1 MAIKEKR
8 SEATAGLFLLI
19 GLSVLGILVAKFGRI
34 GENSMEGKYTATISF
49 ADASGLIK
57 GSEIRMGGARIGK
70 VTNVPELQPDLNVL
84 VKMRLN
90 GMFKIDKNSKFVIE
104 SLSIIG
110 DKMIVVKPAEVPSGE
125 YISEGSFL
133 TGAQGSGLD
142 ALQADVQTI
151 VGDAKLMMKDAQ
163 GMIRDASVTLKNVDE
178 SIGDIRLVAQGLNE
192 TITKINTGVLD
203 DKSLKSLQASIANFE
218 SITESFI
225 GIGDEVQPT
234 FVELRQ
240 AIAGVNNVTAAA
252 TKTFD
257 GATEQI
263 KNIEPALAT
272 IPDAVESFQ
281 SVTQKAEG
289 VMGEAEKTIAKINDS
304 DGLIKTL
311 TDDKEFSQDTKKF
324 VKNLKHY
331 GILRYKDDESYDEKD
346 PKQNRYRSR
355 RR

>member
-8 SEATAGLFLLI
+8 SEAVVGLFLVM
-19 GLSVLGILVAKFGRI
+19 GLSVAGILIAKFGRI
-34 GENSMEGKYTATISF
+34 GENSMDGKYTASITF
-49 ADASGLIK
+49 DDASGLIK

-70 VTNVPELQPDLNVL
+70 VTNVPELQEDLDVL

-90 GMFKIDKNSKFVIE
+90 GMIKIDKNSRFVIE

-110 DKMIVVKPAEVPSGE
+110 DKMIVVKPPEVPSGE
-125 YISEGSFL
+125 YISEGSSL
-133 TGAQGSGLD
+133 VGAQGGGLD
-142 ALQADVQTI
+142 ALQSDVQAI
-151 VGDAKLMMKDAQ
+151 IGDAKLVMKDTQ
-163 GMIRDASVTLKNVDE
+163 GMMQDARVTLKNVDA
-178 SIGDIRLVAQGLNE
+178 SIGDIRVVAQGLNE

-203 DKSLKSLQASIANFE
+203 DKSLKSLRSSIANLE
-218 SITESFI
+218 VMTESFKDM
-225 GIGDEVQPT
+225 GDEVKPT

-240 AIAGVNNVTAAA
+240 AIAGVNDVTAAA

-281 SVTQKAEG
+281 SVTKKAEG
-289 VMGEAEKTIAKINDS
+289 VMGEAEKTMAKINES
-304 DGLIKTL
+304 DGLINTL

-346 PKQNRYRSR
+346 PKDSRYRSKR
-355 RR
+355 R

>member
-1 MAIKEKR
+1 MD
-8 SEATAGLFLLI
+8 
-19 GLSVLGILVAKFGRI
+19 
-34 GENSMEGKYTATISF
+34 GKYNADITF
-49 ADASGLIK
+49 DDASGLIK

-70 VTNVPELQPDLNVL
+70 VINVPELQENLDVL

-90 GMFKIDKNSKFVIE
+90 GMIKIDKNSKFVIE

-110 DKMIVVKPAEVPSGE
+110 DKMIVVKPPETPSGE
-125 YISEGSFL
+125 FISEGSIL
-133 TGAQGSGLD
+133 VGSKGQGLD

-151 VGDAKLMMKDAQ
+151 IGDVKLVMRDTQ
-163 GMIRDASVTLKNVDE
+163 GMMQDARVTLKNVDA

-192 TITKINTGVLD
+192 TISKINTGLLD
-203 DKSLKSLQASIANFE
+203 DQSLKSLRT
-218 SITESFI
+218 SITNLEEVTDSFK
-225 GIGDEVQPT
+225 GIGAEVKPT
-234 FVELRQ
+234 FLELRE
-240 AIAGVNNVTAAA
+240 AIAGVNDVTVAA

-281 SVTQKAEG
+281 SVTKKAEG
-289 VMGEAEKTIAKINDS
+289 VMGEAEKTMAKINDS
-304 DGLIKTL
+304 DGLINTL

-331 GILRYKDDESYDEKD
+331 GILRYKDDENYNEKD
-346 PKQNRYRSR
+346 PKENRYRGR